1 MKKNFILG
9 IFDDEEELVHAC
21 EKVVHE
27 NIDIYDVY
35 TPFPVH
41 GLDDLLKIKRSHLP
55 YVTFAAGF
63 TGCVL
68 AFAFQI
74 YVSAIAWPI
83 DIGGKPMMSIPAFV
97 PVGFEIT
104 ILFGALTTV
113 AAFFAAA
120 KIFPGKKAVL
130 LDDRQTCHKFVLA
143 IEESSAID
151 SAAVQGSLKELG
163 ASEVKLSKNN

>member
-21 EKVVHE
+21 EKVAHD
-27 NIDIYDVY
+27 NIEIYDVY

-55 YVTFAAGF
+55 YITFAAGLF
-63 TGCVL
+63 GCIF

-74 YVSAIAWPI
+74 YVSAIDWPI
-83 DIGGKPMMSIPAFV
+83 NIGGKPMMSITAFI

-120 KIFPGKKAVL
+120 KIFPGKEAIL
-130 LDDRQTCHKFVLA
+130 HDERQTCHKFVLA
-143 IEESSAID
+143 IEDNSAID
-151 SAAVQGSLKELG
+151 SAVVQSSLKELG
-163 ASEVKLSKNN
+163 ASEVKLSNN